1 MVIQLRYG
9 SGQQRSY
16 AEVARL
22 IGRTKDQVQ
31 RLERHALGK
40 LRRGL
45 TPVLFPG

>member
-1 MVIQLRYG
+1 
-9 SGQQRSY
+9 
-16 AEVARL
+16 VARL

-31 RLERHALGK
+31 RLERHALDK